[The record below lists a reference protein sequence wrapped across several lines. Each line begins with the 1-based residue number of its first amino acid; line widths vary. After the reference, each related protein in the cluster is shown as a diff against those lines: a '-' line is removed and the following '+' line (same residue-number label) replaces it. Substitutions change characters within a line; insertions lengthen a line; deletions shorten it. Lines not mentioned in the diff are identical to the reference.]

1 MPKAIIC
8 TEYGDASK
16 LKFDEIP
23 VQALGKRAARIKVLA
38 AGVNFLDTLIIRG
51 QYQLKPPMPFSP
63 GVEIAGEIVEVG
75 DQVSNVKVGDRVMAF
90 VMYGGYTEEIQLPAE
105 QLVPIPEAMSYAD
118 AAAFPVVYGTAM
130 HALTQKA
137 KLQSGESV
145 LVLGATGG
153 AGMATVQIAKLMG
166 ATVYAAG
173 GSAQKLQAAI
183 AAGAD
188 HVIDYSTTN
197 IKKAMKE
204 LTGGKGVDVVFD
216 AVGGDYFDQALRS
229 LAWEGRLLVVG
240 FAAGRIP
247 EPPVNVLLLKSSNLM
262 GVFWGQFAQRDPAAN
277 AANFQQLF
285 QWYLQGTL
293 KPHIHQTYP
302 LENAA
307 EALQAIENREVV
319 GKAVLLA
326 NQ

>member
-1 MPKAIIC
+1 MPNAIVC
-8 TEYGDASK
+8 AEYGDANS
-16 LKFDEIP
+16 LTFTDVP
-23 VQALGKRAARIKVLA
+23 SQSLGKHAARVKVHA

-63 GVEIAGEIVEVG
+63 GVEISGEVTEVG
-75 DQVSNVKVGDRVMAF
+75 DSVTNVKTGDRVMAF
-90 VMYGGYTEEIQLPAE
+90 VMYGGYTEAIVLPAA
-105 QLVPIPEAMSYAD
+105 QLVPIPDAMTYTD

-137 KLQSGESV
+137 KLQSGEKV

-153 AGMATVQIAKLMG
+153 AGMATIQIAKLMG

-173 GSAQKLQAAI
+173 GSDEKLKLATEL
-183 AAGAD
+183 GAD
-188 HVIDYSTTN
+188 EVINYTNTN
-197 IKKAMKE
+197 IKERVKE
-204 LTGGKGVDVVFD
+204 LTRKQGVDVVFD

-247 EPPVNVLLLKSSNLM
+247 EPPVNLLLLKSSNIM

-285 QWYLQGTL
+285 TWYLQGQL
-293 KPHIHQTYP
+293 KPHIHATYP
-302 LENAA
+302 LAEAA
-307 EALQAIENREVV
+307 KALQAIEAREVV
-319 GKAVLLA
+319 GKAVLTC
-326 NQ
+326 NH